1 MNDFAAGCRRR
12 PKRISFGSFLGSWL
26 LLFERAGWLEG
37 GATHL
42 PGKRWKV
49 RYCLQLS
56 PVRCAQLEVRRRRWR
71 GDSSRTTNKQVGRM
85 EGSVHTLQLAHQL
98 TASKTPVVRW
108 RSWNELTGRWP
119 AMPNAAGCMIIRF
132 SWRVDIVPL
141 GMDTCVTPATCLP
154 YASYHLLPMILLL
167 AWFW

>member
-71 GDSSRTTNKQVGRM
+71 GDSSRTTNKQLDVWRAAFIPFNW
-85 EGSVHTLQLAHQL
+85 HTSWQLQKHPLYGGDPGTSSQ
-98 TASKTPVVRW
+98 
-108 RSWNELTGRWP
+108 GDDWP
-119 AMPNAAGCMIIRF
+119 CRTLLEAWSC
-132 SWRVDIVPL
+132 
-141 GMDTCVTPATCLP
+141 MDTCITPATCVP
-154 YASYHLLPMILLL
+154 YASYHLLAMILLL